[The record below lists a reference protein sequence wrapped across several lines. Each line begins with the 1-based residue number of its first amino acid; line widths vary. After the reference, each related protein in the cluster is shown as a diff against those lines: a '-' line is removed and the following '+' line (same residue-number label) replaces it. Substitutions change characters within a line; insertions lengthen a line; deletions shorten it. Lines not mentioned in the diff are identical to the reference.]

1 MKQKRQHTRR
11 EKEKGQSLVEMA
23 LVLPVMLIILA
34 GVLEV
39 GRLYYV
45 FVAVSDAAGE
55 GANYAAIFP
64 DDVYRDELIQRVG
77 EASGGLVE
85 IDSSM
90 INVDCPDVAAGK
102 PITVSVGYTFTV
114 AAPFAHIFIPDG
126 EIILNATATEAILSG
141 TGG

>member
-1 MKQKRQHTRR
+1 MKHKRQHTRQ

-23 LVLPVMLIILA
+23 LVLPIMLIILA

-45 FVAVSDAAGE
+45 YVAVSDAAGE
-55 GANYAAIFP
+55 GANYAAVFP
-64 DDVYRDELIQRVG
+64 DPAHRTELTQRVQ
-77 EASGGLVE
+77 EASGGLVV
-85 IDSSM
+85 IDPSL
-90 INVDCPDVAAGK
+90 IQVDCPNVASGN
-102 PITVSVGYTFTV
+102 PVTVTVGYTFTV

-126 EIILNATATEAILSG
+126 EIILNATATGAILSG